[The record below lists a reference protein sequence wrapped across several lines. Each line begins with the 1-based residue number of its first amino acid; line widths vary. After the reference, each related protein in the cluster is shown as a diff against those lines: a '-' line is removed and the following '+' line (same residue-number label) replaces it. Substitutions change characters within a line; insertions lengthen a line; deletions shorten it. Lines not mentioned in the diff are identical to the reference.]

1 MKRNKLTMA
10 IVLLLGVA
18 WLLSGTLL
26 VLHADHTCQ
35 ETTCPIC
42 LILARSVET
51 FLLAIAVLVAAG
63 LLADMSAGRCYGP
76 PENRFVPEWTL
87 VQRKVKLL
95 N

>member
-1 MKRNKLTMA
+1 MKRNALTMA
-10 IVLLLGVA
+10 IVLLLGIT

-35 ETTCPIC
+35 DMTCPIC
-42 LILARSVET
+42 TIIARSAES
-51 FLLAIAVLVAAG
+51 FLLAITILVTAG
-63 LLADMSAGRCYGP
+63 LLTDMSAGHCYGP